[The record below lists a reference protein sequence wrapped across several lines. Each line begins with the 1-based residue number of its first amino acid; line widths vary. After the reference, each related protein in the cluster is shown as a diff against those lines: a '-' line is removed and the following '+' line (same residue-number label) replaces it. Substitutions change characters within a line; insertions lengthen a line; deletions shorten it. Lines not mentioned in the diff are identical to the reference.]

1 MAESKEDITERSQLY
16 CDEDKPEI
24 NIAPNEQS
32 DSAKPC
38 IMIAGKPANG
48 KSTALNNIF
57 GLELD
62 AGISA
67 RSVTQR
73 MIEREVIKDN
83 HSLKIIDTPG
93 LGALDINREEIAIVI
108 GETIKSK
115 DYILIYCLSVSASS
129 RLTEED
135 KTIVSNL
142 NEFLGKEVWQK
153 CVILFTFSD
162 TAWRN
167 EFAGNDDK
175 EGYKDYLS
183 KMALEFQG
191 ILRGHDQNAPPVKT
205 IFEDRESSG
214 VVAFPVGKKTTSTK
228 DILPGVPIPEGN
240 DWTDL
245 VFLEILEKTAKDKRK
260 SLIGLKYG
268 AAIAGSGASTVL
280 VAMLVG
286 AGAGA
291 AMGTV
296 GGLIGIVAAAG
307 VGAAGGLVVG
317 EIVAAVSSFLA
328 VVAKERKI
336 KKIRKRVGFNDASD
350 WTNLK

>member
-1 MAESKEDITERSQLY
+1 MAENEEDITERSQLY
-16 CDEDKPEI
+16 SGEYQPEV
-24 NIAPNEQS
+24 NTTANKQK

-67 RSVTQR
+67 HSVTQR
-73 MIEREVIKDN
+73 MIETEVVKNN

-93 LGALDINREEIAIVI
+93 LGALDIKREEIAIVM

-115 DYILIYCLSVSASS
+115 DYTLIYCLSVSPSS

-142 NEFLGKEVWQK
+142 NEFLSKDVWQK

-162 TAWRN
+162 TAWRD
-167 EFAGNDDK
+167 EFADNDDL

-183 KMALEFQG
+183 KMAVEFQS
-191 ILRGHDQNAPPVKT
+191 ILKGHDQNAPPVKT
-205 IFEDRESSG
+205 IFEDRESSDI
-214 VVAFPVGKKTTSTK
+214 VAFPVGKKTTSTK
-228 DILPGVPIPEGN
+228 DILPGVNIEEGN

-245 VFLEILEKTAKDKRK
+245 VFTEILKKTAEDKRK
-260 SLIGLKYG
+260 SLFDLKYG
-268 AAIAGSGASTVL
+268 AAIASSGASTVL
-280 VAMLVG
+280 VTTLVG

-291 AMGTV
+291 TV
-296 GGLIGIVAAAG
+296 GAVGGPIGMVAAAG
-307 VGAAGGLVVG
+307 IGAAGGLVVG
-317 EIVAAVSSFLA
+317 GITATVTAFLA
-328 VVAKERKI
+328 VKAKKRKI
-336 KKIRKRVGFNDASD
+336 KKMRKRVGSVTPVAGQ
-350 WTNLK
+350 T